1 LVEKGDRGPSVG
13 VVEKWKF
20 LDQIDHLQ
28 QGDRQAEW
36 NVIYAQ
42 GMEKMPRLFEDS
54 QRPDDGAQTPQAG
67 GGKPRIEEP
76 QRAQGEMLFEYPED
90 ALEPS
95 HPARVL
101 WDVLGKMD
109 LKAFSKGCVA
119 VDGAAGRALKSPRML
134 LTLWLYAL
142 SQAVGSAREIAR
154 LVHSDVAYRW
164 ITGNVDISHQKL
176 SQFRVGHGA
185 ALSEL
190 MTNILATL
198 MHKGLLS
205 LAVVAQDGTRTRA
218 AASSPSFRTYG
229 SLLQCREQAKLH
241 IKAVLAAAD
250 DPEYTR
256 AQHAAR
262 AKAARDY
269 QERVEAAI
277 ATVTEL
283 QSHRSPSDSSA
294 RASTTD
300 AEARRM
306 KMGDGGFRPAYNV
319 QYAVA
324 GSAMGGPRTIVGV
337 NVTNVGSD
345 LGSMAPMVEQIE
357 ARTGQRPGALLAD
370 GGHVKA
376 EDISATRSM
385 GVDVLVPPQETAKA
399 IEKLKAEGADAQIIA
414 WRERMDTDEAKQIY
428 RARAGLVELANAHQ
442 KTHHGITQ
450 VLVRGVG
457 KVTCVILLNA
467 IGSNLLQHAARL
479 LG

>member
-1 LVEKGDRGPSVG
+1 
-13 VVEKWKF
+13 
-20 LDQIDHLQ
+20 
-28 QGDRQAEW
+28 
-36 NVIYAQ
+36 
-42 GMEKMPRLFEDS
+42 MEKMPRLFEDA
-54 QRPDDGAQTPQAG
+54 QRPDDGAQSTQAG

-76 QRAQGEMLFEYPED
+76 QRAQGAMVFEYPED

-119 VDGAAGRALKSPRML
+119 VEGAAGRALKSPRML
-134 LTLWLYAL
+134 LALWLYAL
-142 SQAVGSAREIAR
+142 SQAVGSEREIAR
-154 LVHSDVAYRW
+154 LVHSDLAYRW
-164 ITGNVDISHQKL
+164 IAGNVDISHQKL

-300 AEARRM
+300 ACARMM

-376 EDISATRSM
+376 EDISATRSL

-399 IEKLKAEGADAQIIA
+399 IRKLKAEGADAQVIA

-450 VLVRGVG
+450 VLVRGAA

-467 IGSNLLQHAARL
+467 IGSNLLQHASRL

>member
-1 LVEKGDRGPSVG
+1 
-13 VVEKWKF
+13 
-20 LDQIDHLQ
+20 
-28 QGDRQAEW
+28 
-36 NVIYAQ
+36 
-42 GMEKMPRLFEDS
+42 
-54 QRPDDGAQTPQAG
+54 
-67 GGKPRIEEP
+67 
-76 QRAQGEMLFEYPED
+76 MLFEYPED

-119 VDGAAGRALKSPRML
+119 VEGAAGRALKSPRML
-134 LTLWLYAL
+134 LALWLYAL

-164 ITGNVDISHQKL
+164 IAGNVDISHQKL

-229 SLLQCREQAKLH
+229 SLLQCRKQAKLH

-262 AKAARDY
+262 AKAAREY

-450 VLVRGVG
+450 VLVRGAA

-467 IGSNLLQHAARL
+467 IGSNLLQHASRL

>member
-1 LVEKGDRGPSVG
+1 
-13 VVEKWKF
+13 
-20 LDQIDHLQ
+20 
-28 QGDRQAEW
+28 
-36 NVIYAQ
+36 
-42 GMEKMPRLFEDS
+42 MEKMPGLFEDS
-54 QRPDDGAQTPQAG
+54 QRPDDGAQMPKAG

-185 ALSEL
+185 ALSDL

-241 IKAVLAAAD
+241 IRAVLAAAD

-324 GSAMGGPRTIVGV
+324 GSAMGGPRTIVRV

-399 IEKLKAEGADAQIIA
+399 IKKLKAEGADAQIIA

>member
-1 LVEKGDRGPSVG
+1 
-13 VVEKWKF
+13 
-20 LDQIDHLQ
+20 
-28 QGDRQAEW
+28 
-36 NVIYAQ
+36 
-42 GMEKMPRLFEDS
+42 MEKMPRLFEDS

-164 ITGNVDISHQKL
+164 ITGKVDISHQKL

>member
-1 LVEKGDRGPSVG
+1 MDS
-13 VVEKWKF
+13 KF

-28 QGDRQAEW
+28 QGDRQADW
-36 NVIYAQ
+36 NVIHAV
-42 GMEKMPRLFEDS
+42 GMEKSPCLFEDS
-54 QRPDDGAQTPQAG
+54 QRPTDAAQTAKSG
-67 GGKPRIEEP
+67 VGKPRIEEP
-76 QRAQGEMLFEYPED
+76 QRAQGEMRFEYPED
-90 ALEPS
+90 ALELS
-95 HPARVL
+95 HPARVIWTL
-101 WDVLGKMD
+101 LGKMD
-109 LKAFSKGCVA
+109 LSAFSRGCESVE
-119 VDGAAGRALKSPRML
+119 GAAGRSLKSPRML
-134 LTLWLYAL
+134 LALWLYAL

-154 LVHSDVAYRW
+154 LVRSDVAYRW
-164 ITGNVDISHQKL
+164 IAGNVDISHQKL
-176 SQFRVGHGA
+176 SQFRVGYGE

-198 MHKGLLS
+198 MNQGLLS
-205 LAVVAQDGTRTRA
+205 LSVVAQDGTRIRA

-229 SLLQCREQAKLH
+229 SLLQCRQQAKLH
-241 IKAVLAAAD
+241 VKAVLAAAD

-283 QSHRSPSDSSA
+283 QSHRSPSDSPA

-300 AEARRM
+300 AEARVM
-306 KMGDGGFRPAYNV
+306 KMGDGGFRPGYNV

-357 ARTGQRPGALLAD
+357 ERTGQRPGALLAD
-370 GGHVKA
+370 GGHVKSQ
-376 EDISATRSM
+376 DISATRRM
-385 GVDVLVPPQETAKA
+385 GIDVLVPPPETAKP
-399 IEKLKAEGADAQIIA
+399 IEKLKAEGADSEVVA
-414 WRERMDTDEAKQIY
+414 WRERMETEEAKQIY
-428 RARAGLVELANAHQ
+428 RGRAGLVELANAHQ

-450 VLVRGVG
+450 VLVRGAA

-467 IGSNLLQHAARL
+467 IGSNLLQHASHL
-479 LG
+479 ID